1 LALGARPGLD
11 TVYNTGFTYG
21 RWFDAGAAMR
31 AYMERLKARGE
42 LLEVEREVDPKHEL
56 AAVTAAAHKR
66 WGKPILF
73 HKVKGTALPVLTNI
87 YGSRERLAEILGI
100 GPLEFCRK
108 WSALAQIAGTR
119 DVALRAGARRDDL
132 VDCSVGDLPLITYSE
147 RDGGAYFTSAMF
159 LAREPET
166 GVRNLSFHRS
176 MYVSDRELRC
186 RLAPR
191 HHLTLYHEKAEK
203 MGRPLEAAMLIG
215 PPPTAFLTA
224 AAPLAYDEDE
234 LEVAAKLAG
243 EPIDMRPC
251 KHIDLMVPASTE
263 IVIEGRFLPNV
274 RRDEGPF
281 GEFMGYYTPVGQ
293 NAVFEVL
300 GVTRKPDAIFHSIL
314 CGSSEEVLTLE
325 LSVAAKIYERI
336 SAVLPGIVDVTCQPF
351 VLHTVVKIRQH
362 YEGHGRQVLLA
373 VFGAEPT
380 WAKICTVVDEDVDI
394 YDMDDVMWATLTR
407 SRPDRNV
414 MIIPDTPSFY
424 RDPHKD
430 HWGRMGIDATVPF
443 DRRADFER
451 KRIPGADTVDLSAYF
466 GSSPQGGRR

>member
-1 LALGARPGLD
+1 
-11 TVYNTGFTYG
+11 
-21 RWFDAGAAMR
+21 MR
-31 AYMERLKARGE
+31 SYMESLRARGE
-42 LLEVEREVDPKHEL
+42 LLEVTREVDPKHEL
-56 AAVTAAAHKR
+56 AAVTSAAHRK
-66 WGKPILF
+66 WDKPILF
-73 HKVKGTALPVLTNI
+73 HKVKHTALPVLTDI
-87 YGSRERLAEILGI
+87 YGSRERLAEIIGI
-100 GPLEFCRK
+100 GPDEFCRK
-108 WSALAQIAGTR
+108 WNDLATVASTR
-119 DVALRAGARRDDL
+119 DVALRPAAKPTHDVVECKL
-132 VDCSVGDLPLITYSE
+132 SDLPLITYSE
-147 RDGGAYFTSAMF
+147 RDAAPYFTSAMF
-159 LAREPET
+159 LAHEPET

-176 MYVSDRELRC
+176 MYVSDSELRC

-203 MGRPLEAAMLIG
+203 MGKPLEAAMLIG

-224 AAPLAYDEDE
+224 ASPLPYDADE

-243 EPIDMRPC
+243 ESIEMRPC
-251 KHIDLMVPASTE
+251 RHIDLMVPASTE

-300 GVTRKPDAIFHSIL
+300 GVTRRSDAIFHSIL

-325 LSVAAKIYERI
+325 LTVAANIFQRI
-336 SAVLPGIVDVTCQPF
+336 NAVLPGIVDVTCHPF
-351 VLHTVVKIRQH
+351 VLHTIVKIRQQ

-380 WAKICTVVDEDVDI
+380 WAKMCTVVDEDVNI
-394 YDMDDVMWATLTR
+394 YDMDDVTWAILTR
-407 SRPDRNV
+407 SRPDKDV
-414 MIIPDTPSFY
+414 LILPDTPSFY

-443 DRRADFER
+443 ERRKDFER
-451 KRIPGADTVDLSAYF
+451 KRIPGADTVDLAAYF
-466 GSSPQGGRR
+466 PVSR